1 MMENLEKLEEKYV
14 IAIGAAAVDEY
25 YSAEHWPQE
34 GSKELVKY
42 QTDMIGGM
50 IPNAACVFAGY
61 GVRTYILDTLK
72 AGSAKTDLMLEDFKA
87 YGLKTDLI
95 RYDENIPDARTV
107 IVRTPKEKTILVVD
121 PEKPEIE
128 LSRSELDF
136 FARAAC
142 VYTSPIEFKRI
153 RNWQQLAAELKQH
166 QVKLVFDIEAS
177 TVDNCSREMIYQGDI
192 LFFNEFGFEKIKGER
207 TKEEAFSE
215 MFDSGVQIV
224 TVTMGERGSCTV
236 TRDEVWRVDAMKDCQ
251 IVDTTGAGDTFNSSF
266 VTYLLLGKSLKETA
280 EFANAAGGYSITR
293 LGPKGGVND
302 LASIEKIAQKYYS

>member
-1 MMENLEKLEEKYV
+1 MMENQEKLEGKYV

-61 GVRTYILDTLK
+61 GVETYILDTLK

-87 YGLKTDLI
+87 HGLKTDLI

-107 IVRTPKEKTILVVD
+107 IVRTPREKTILVVD

-128 LSRSELDF
+128 ITGEEMEVF
-136 FARAAC
+136 NRAAC
-142 VYTSPIEFKRI
+142 VYTSPMEFKRI
-153 RNWQQLAAELKQH
+153 RNWEKAAAEWKKH
-166 QVKLVFDIEAS
+166 HVKIVFDIEAS
-177 TVDNCSREMIYQGDI
+177 TVEGCSRELIYKGDI

-207 TKEEAFSE
+207 TVKEALSE
-215 MFDSGVQIV
+215 MFDSGVEIV
-224 TVTMGERGSCTV
+224 TVTMGEKGSYTA
-236 TRDEVWRVDAMKDCQ
+236 TRNETCRVNALKDQQ

-302 LASIEKIAQKYYS
+302 LAFIEKIAQEYYS